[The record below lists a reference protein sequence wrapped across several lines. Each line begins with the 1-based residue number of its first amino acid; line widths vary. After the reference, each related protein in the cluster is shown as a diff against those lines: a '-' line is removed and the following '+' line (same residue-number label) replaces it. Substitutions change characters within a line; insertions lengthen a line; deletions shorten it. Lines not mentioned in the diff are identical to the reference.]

1 MMNRNKLV
9 SAVMACVM
17 MAASLAPVA
26 KAFAG
31 AHAIGPSTSSIGVEI
46 GKGRLIRLDSP
57 ATCVFIADPKVADI
71 QVKSPTLVY
80 VVGKAAGETTLFAVD
95 EHDTVLANMNVAVHL
110 DETALRQDLKRLLP
124 NSDIGISMANN
135 ALVLSGTVSSAA
147 DGENAK
153 TIAARFAPD
162 QDHILNTM
170 QVDAPNQVNL
180 RVRIAEVS
188 RDIIKQF
195 GINWG
200 AGGAGPGHFAFG
212 LATGRGSLAPATG
225 SGFQPGVTEAGG
237 VDEVLGA
244 FATHGVDLNVL
255 IDALDSEGLVT
266 VLAEPNLT
274 AISGAPASFLAG
286 GEFPIP
292 VPQGLNV
299 TTIDYKKFGVSL
311 GFVATITDGGR
322 INLSVKPEVSELS
335 ADGAITLNDL
345 TVPALTTRRTETTVD
360 LASGQS
366 FAIAGLMQNNVTQN
380 IQKFPGL
387 GSVPVLGALFRSNK
401 FERNETELVVI
412 VTPYIVRPVSNA
424 KKLAL
429 PTDGYIAA
437 TDAQQITNGADY
449 QPVPVQQS
457 PLPQPSASRPQMA
470 PVQISQAEISQTQ
483 MPRQQIAAAPM
494 PPPQAQPMPAAPI
507 PAAPVQVAP
516 AHPQPTAAP
525 AAARPG
531 RGLIGPVGFDIQ

>member
-1 MMNRNKLV
+1 MTRKLT
-9 SAVMACVM
+9 SALLACAIVTASFTM
-17 MAASLAPVA
+17 PSDAFGAAHVV
-26 KAFAG
+26 
-31 AHAIGPSTSSIGVEI
+31 GPSTSSIGVEI
-46 GKGRLIRLDSP
+46 GKGRLIRLDTP

-80 VVGKAAGETTLFAVD
+80 VIGKAPGETTLFAVD
-95 EHDTVLANMNVAVHL
+95 EHDTVLANMNVSVHL
-110 DETALRQDLKRLLP
+110 DETSLRHDLKRLLP
-124 NSDIGISMANN
+124 NSDIDISTSNN

-153 TIAARFAPD
+153 MIAARFAPD

-170 QVDAPNQVNL
+170 QVQAPNQVNL

-188 RDIIKQF
+188 RDVIKQF
-195 GINWG
+195 GVNWG

-212 LATGRGSLAPATG
+212 LATGSGGLAPTSG
-225 SGFQPGVTEAGG
+225 IGFQPHVAEVGG
-237 VDEVLGA
+237 ADELAAA
-244 FATHGVDLNVL
+244 FVTHGVDLNVL

-311 GFVATITDGGR
+311 SFVATITDGGR
-322 INLSVKPEVSELS
+322 INLVVKPEVSELS
-335 ADGAITLNDL
+335 TDGAITLNDI
-345 TVPALTTRRTETTVD
+345 TVPSLTTRRTETTVD

-387 GSVPVLGALFRSNK
+387 GSVPVLGALFRSDK
-401 FERNETELVVI
+401 FERNESELVVI
-412 VTPYIVRPVSNA
+412 VTPYIVSPVS
-424 KKLAL
+424 KKLMA
-429 PTDGYIAA
+429 PTDGYVAA
-437 TDAQQITNGADY
+437 SDIQGLITGADY
-449 QPVPVQQS
+449 T
-457 PLPQPSASRPQMA
+457 PQPPAQHVVA
-470 PVQISQAEISQTQ
+470 QQT
-483 MPRQQIAAAPM
+483 
-494 PPPQAQPMPAAPI
+494 
-507 PAAPVQVAP
+507 V
-516 AHPQPTAAP
+516 PT
-525 AAARPG
+525 G
-531 RGLIGPVGFDIQ
+531 RALIGPVGFDVK